1 MPKSISHRLGS
12 TRTVRTWGTRMD
24 GRLNKPVGM
33 EGRPLINTTGEQ
45 RELEACKKEIVR
57 LKDLVI
63 RLSELVIRN
72 VVQNSKK
79 NK

>member
-1 MPKSISHRLGS
+1 
-12 TRTVRTWGTRMD
+12 MD
-24 GRLNKPVGM
+24 GRLNKPNRI
-33 EGRPLINTTGEQ
+33 EERPTGGQ

>member
-1 MPKSISHRLGS
+1 
-12 TRTVRTWGTRMD
+12 MD
-24 GRLNKPVGM
+24 GRLNKPDGI
-33 EGRPLINTTGEQ
+33 EEHPLINATGEQ

-63 RLSELVIRN
+63 RLSELVIRS

>member
-1 MPKSISHRLGS
+1 
-12 TRTVRTWGTRMD
+12 MD
-24 GRLNKPVGM
+24 GRLNKPDGI
-33 EGRPLINTTGEQ
+33 EERPSINATSEQ
-45 RELEACKKEIVR
+45 RELEACKKENAR